1 MKHSFVY
8 LKLFEVNSTLVTAN
22 TIDEAIA
29 IWREANEG
37 EKVKGAHEC
46 RDGEYV
52 LCKIAD
58 EQDIR
63 ESFGED

>member
-1 MKHSFVY
+1 M
-8 LKLFEVNSTLVTAN
+8 TITA
-22 TIDEAIA
+22 IYFKDEAIA
-29 IWREANEG
+29 IWREAHDD

-46 RDGEYV
+46 RDGEHV